1 MSEDKS
7 FTGQTVSERIDE
19 ILECGFRYA
28 KYKISLAK
36 NRIKEDPRNLTFDY
50 LLKRLKEEVNELE
63 SALNSV
69 ADFNDLED
77 VAREAGD
84 VINFAAMICNKTEDI
99 GK

>member
-1 MSEDKS
+1 MSEEKS

-50 LLKRLKEEVNELE
+50 LL
-63 SALNSV
+63 
-69 ADFNDLED
+69 
-77 VAREAGD
+77 
-84 VINFAAMICNKTEDI
+84 
-99 GK
+99 